1 MNRSSEEVEADV
13 EASRSE
19 LDRNVAALK
28 EKLTPGQLLD
38 EAREMMGAGG
48 RQVASKF
55 VEQAKQNPMPLAV
68 MGVGLAWLMASNRS
82 GSAPA
87 EPRRF
92 SAYDI
97 DTEPSGGAVSE
108 TAEGLKAKA
117 AQVKAKTAETV
128 ATARD
133 KLAGGA
139 SSVKEGAR
147 QAVQNLGSVADE
159 AGAVGQKAQQGFMD
173 ALEREPLLIGAIGLI
188 VGVAIGSALPPTEA
202 EDRTVG
208 PLRDRLVDKG
218 KDLAQ
223 TGLEQASSAA
233 QAAYSNVK
241 SELQAEGGEGDL
253 AEKVSSAVKAGVQGA
268 EEELKRPH

>member
-13 EASRSE
+13 EASRNE
-19 LDRNVAALK
+19 LDRDVAALK
-28 EKLTPGQLLD
+28 EKMTPGQLLD

-55 VEQAKQNPMPLAV
+55 VDQAKQNPMPLAV
-68 MGVGLAWLMASNRS
+68 MGLGLAWLMASNRS
-82 GSAPA
+82 GSAPS
-87 EPRRF
+87 EPRSF
-92 SAYDI
+92 SGYEMGAGS
-97 DTEPSGGAVSE
+97 SGGE

-117 AQVKAKTAETV
+117 AQVTAKTADTV

-133 KLAGGA
+133 KLADGA

-147 QAVQNLGSVADE
+147 QAVQNLGSVADK

-173 ALEREPLLIGAIGLI
+173 AFEREPLLFGAVGLI

-202 EDRTVG
+202 EDRMVG
-208 PLRDRLVDKG
+208 PVRDRLVDKG

-223 TGLEQASSAA
+223 TGLEQASSAT

-241 SELQAEGGEGDL
+241 SELQADGGEGDL
-253 AEKVSSAVKAGVQGA
+253 AEKVSSAVKAGVEGA
-268 EEELKRPH
+268 QEELKRPH